1 MAHEAEALVDP
12 YALVPPAFHTGPSW
26 DVTDGPV
33 AARIGELVGMPPD
46 PEQRLFL
53 DDLFAV
59 REVDGE
65 ERPASFETALVMPRQ
80 TGKSGALK
88 IAALTW
94 AFASD
99 AKLIVW
105 SAHEYVASQ
114 EMFRDLRAIIEGHDF
129 LMERVA
135 QIRTAPA
142 REAIELL
149 DGTRIIFRAR
159 HEGAG
164 RSLSGDKVILDE
176 AYALT
181 TDHTAALLPTMGAR
195 PKGQVVYASSAGLA
209 KSSVLRNVRD
219 RGRNPAPGQRLSY
232 LEWASVKPC
241 ESDRCRHVLGDDGC
255 ALNDPREWR
264 AANPLLGRQRAND
277 TTMSWDFMRS
287 MRESLGQSDPEKF
300 AREHMGWWTEPGASE
315 VFGPGRWEA
324 CARPETPGLRLS
336 GVGVAVD
343 RDLTRAAIVGA
354 GVAPDGVIEIRPLR
368 TGPGVSWLEAE
379 VEALRREHDCLVVS
393 AEKGPEAH
401 LSFDM
406 RRLSRAED
414 QDACGALYVRVR
426 DRKVAH
432 ADYLELTAS
441 VDASKQRWSS
451 DRWTWTAADSEGEG
465 DTSVIKAATW
475 AAYAA
480 AGKLAPAK
488 SFYAEH
494 GLVMV

>member
-1 MAHEAEALVDP
+1 MAHEAEALADP
-12 YALVPPAFHTGPSW
+12 YALVQPAFHTGPSW
-26 DVTDGPV
+26 DATDGPV
-33 AARIGELVGMPPD
+33 AARIGELVGMTPD
-46 PEQRLFL
+46 PEQQLFL

-65 ERPASFETALVMPRQ
+65 ERPVSLETALIAPRQ
-80 TGKSGALK
+80 QLKTGALK
-88 IAALTW
+88 IATLTW

-105 SAHEYVASQ
+105 SAHEYFASQ
-114 EMFRDLRAIIEGHDF
+114 EAFRDLRTLIEEHSF

-142 REAIELL
+142 REAIELF

-181 TDHTAALLPTMGAR
+181 ADHTSALLPTMGAR

-209 KSSVLRNVRD
+209 KSSVLRDLRD
-219 RGRNPAPGQRLSY
+219 RGRNPTPGQRLTY
-232 LEWASVKPC
+232 LEWASIKPC
-241 ESDRCRHVLGDDGC
+241 AVDRCRHVIGDDGC
-255 ALNDPREWR
+255 ALNDVREWKK
-264 AANPLLGRQRAND
+264 ANPLLGRRRLNG
-277 TTMSWDFMRS
+277 TTMSLDYLNS
-287 MRESLGQSDPEKF
+287 MRESLGRRDPEKF

-324 CARPETPGLRLS
+324 CARPETPGLKLS

-354 GVAPDGVIEIRPLR
+354 GVAPDGVIEVRPLR

-379 VEALRREHDCLVVS
+379 VEALRRQHDCLVVS
-393 AEKGPEAH
+393 AEKGPEAG
-401 LSFDM
+401 LAFDM

-426 DRKVAH
+426 DRQVAH

-451 DRWTWTAADSEGEG
+451 DRWTWTAADADGEG

-480 AGKLAPAK
+480 AGKLAPVK
-488 SFYAEH
+488 SFYVEH